1 MFESLKKAPF
11 NLDDTALAWVRQQY
25 DSMDLQ
31 QRLGQLFNLL
41 VMDESDEQLA
51 VIRHL
56 QPGGI
61 TRSVGRELQP
71 EINYMQELLA
81 AFDCPPL
88 VSADVEGGQM
98 SFAFGSSIP
107 NQLAL
112 AALND
117 TEVTGRCASI
127 QARESRALG
136 INWTFTPVVDLNRNF
151 RSAIVGTRSYGSDQ
165 QTVIQMGRANI
176 RGFQHNGMAATA
188 KHWPG
193 DGYDDRDQHLVTSVN
208 PLIVEDWHQQFGTL
222 YRSMIEEGVMSI
234 MSAHIALPEYM
245 KLHTDDPEQWWRPA
259 SINRLLNQQLLREE
273 LGFNGLIVSDA
284 SVMAGL
290 SGWADR
296 ATIIAELI
304 ENGCDMVLFCRE
316 PVEDMAY
323 LMAAVRRGDVSEQ
336 RIQEAVL
343 RVLGMKAALGL
354 HRTPPKTDITVFAQ
368 KADMSGVYARC
379 PTLVKDRTEFLP
391 VSAERHPRVLVF
403 SPGIQHVML
412 EQPIP
417 LQLPDQLREE
427 GFEVTLFTPGM
438 DVQTRD
444 YDWVLYLLAEESS
457 LLRSHIYIDWF
468 RLHGGFMPAMTRYWV
483 DIPTVMVSFGHPYFL
498 YDAPRI
504 PTYINAYCAT
514 AEMQVAVLSGLLG
527 RESFNRFNPVDPF
540 CGSEQGRY

>member
-1 MFESLKKAPF
+1 MFESLKRAPF

-25 DSMDLQ
+25 DNMDLQ

-41 VMDESDEQLA
+41 VMGESDEQLA
-51 VIRHL
+51 LIRHL

-61 TRSVGRELQP
+61 TRSVGRELQT
-71 EINYMQELLA
+71 EINYMQSLLA

-98 SFAFGSSIP
+98 SFAFGSSMP

-117 TEVTGRCASI
+117 AEVTERCASI
-127 QARESRALG
+127 QAREARALG
-136 INWTFTPVVDLNRNF
+136 INWTFTPVVDLNHSF
-151 RSAIVGTRSYGSDQ
+151 RSAIVGTRSYGSDHQ
-165 QTVIQMGRANI
+165 VVMQMGRANI
-176 RGFQHNGMAATA
+176 RGFQRNGLAATA

-208 PLIVEDWHQQFGTL
+208 PLTVEEWHKQFGVL
-222 YRSMIEEGVMSI
+222 YRSMIKEGVMSI

-245 KLHTDDPEQWWRPA
+245 KLYTDDPEQWWRPA
-259 SINRLLNQQLLREE
+259 SINRALNQQLLREE

-290 SGWADR
+290 SGWTDR
-296 ATIIAELI
+296 ATLIAELI
-304 ENGCDMVLFCRE
+304 ENGCDMILFCRE

-323 LMAAVRRGDVSEQ
+323 LLAAVRRGDVSEQ
-336 RIQEAVL
+336 RIEEAVL
-343 RVLGMKAALGL
+343 RVLAMKAALGL
-354 HRTPPKTDITVFAQ
+354 HRTPPKTDIAVFAQ
-368 KADMSGVYARC
+368 QTDMSKVFARC
-379 PTLVKDRTEFLP
+379 PTLVKDRTDFLP
-391 VSAERHPRVLVF
+391 ISAERHPRVLVF
-403 SPGIQHVML
+403 SPGIQHVMQ
-412 EQPIP
+412 EQPLP
-417 LQLPDQLREE
+417 LQLPDLLREE
-427 GFEVTLFTPGM
+427 GFEVTLFTPEM

-483 DIPTVMVSFGHPYFL
+483 DIPTVMVSFGHPYYL
-498 YDAPRI
+498 YDAPRV

-514 AEMQVAVLSGLLG
+514 AEMQASVLSGLLG
-527 RESFNRFNPVDPF
+527 RESFNRSNPVDPF